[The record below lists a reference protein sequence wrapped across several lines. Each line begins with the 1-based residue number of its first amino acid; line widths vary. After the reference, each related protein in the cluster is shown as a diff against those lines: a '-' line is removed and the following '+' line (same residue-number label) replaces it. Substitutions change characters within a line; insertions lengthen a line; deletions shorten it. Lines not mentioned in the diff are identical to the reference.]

1 MKIPN
6 FFKIECLNKCRYS
19 VYCFLLLYCFSL
31 QALKTAEMEH
41 RKPRVEDL
49 KEKVEDSSFLNQLQN
64 LVSKWIREIQK
75 VTKLD
80 RDPSNGTALQEIS
93 FWLNLERALLRI
105 QVCTYYFFHTR
116 YFFLNV
122 HHPPIGKT

>member
-1 MKIPN
+1 MQ
-6 FFKIECLNKCRYS
+6 
-19 VYCFLLLYCFSL
+19 V
-31 QALKTAEMEH
+31 AESEQ

-49 KEKVEDSSFLNQLQN
+49 RDKAEDSSFLNALQN

-105 QVCTYYFFHTR
+105 QEKRESSEVIIKKPL
-116 YFFLNV
+116 FLV
-122 HHPPIGKT
+122 

>member
-1 MKIPN
+1 MQ
-6 FFKIECLNKCRYS
+6 
-19 VYCFLLLYCFSL
+19 V
-31 QALKTAEMEH
+31 AESEQ

-49 KEKVEDSSFLNQLQN
+49 RDKAEDSSFLNALQN

-93 FWLNLERALLRI
+93 FWLNLERALQRI
-105 QVCTYYFFHTR
+105 QEKRESPEV
-116 YFFLNV
+116 N
-122 HHPPIGKT
+122 K

>member
-1 MKIPN
+1 MENEIKIS
-6 FFKIECLNKCRYS
+6 FFR
-19 VYCFLLLYCFSL
+19 VFFL
-31 QALKTAEMEH
+31 QAIKTAEAEH

-49 KEKVEDSSFLNQLQN
+49 REKAEDSSFLNQLQN

-105 QVCTYYFFHTR
+105 QA
-116 YFFLNV
+116 
-122 HHPPIGKT
+122 

>member
-1 MKIPN
+1 M
-6 FFKIECLNKCRYS
+6 
-19 VYCFLLLYCFSL
+19 
-31 QALKTAEMEH
+31 
-41 RKPRVEDL
+41 EDL
-49 KEKVEDSSFLNQLQN
+49 KEKVEDSSFLNQLQH

-105 QVCTYYFFHTR
+105 QVKNKIEKLQKGFGQTLFF
-116 YFFLNV
+116 
-122 HHPPIGKT
+122 